1 MRWTYVAGV
10 IPMAALAIAVAG
22 CGSNG
27 TTGASSSPS
36 NTGSS
41 SSTSSTSTPTSSSSP
56 TTTTAPSTGSGGET
70 AAAGT
75 PSCNS
80 NDLKAKIGQSEGAAG
95 SIYVTLD
102 FTNTS
107 SSKCTM
113 YGYPGVSLANGTT
126 EVGPG
131 ATRSTTTAASLVTLA
146 PNATANAVL
155 QVADAGNYPASN
167 CGPKPTSAIKIYP
180 PNQTVALYVPYSTS
194 ACVKSVD
201 QLRIAVVQSG
211 S

>member
-1 MRWTYVAGV
+1 MRWTYAAGV

-36 NTGSS
+36 NTGTSS
-41 SSTSSTSTPTSSSSP
+41 SPSSSGGSTPTTSAASP
-56 TTTTAPSTGSGGET
+56 ATSAPASGGET
-70 AAAGT
+70 AAAGV
-75 PSCNS
+75 PSCTS
-80 NDLKAKIGQSEGAAG
+80 NDLKAKVGQSEGAAG

-107 SSKCTM
+107 TGKCTM

-131 ATRSTTTAASLVTLA
+131 ATRSTTTAASLITLA
-146 PNATANAVL
+146 PNATANAVV
-155 QVADAGNYPASN
+155 QVADAGNYPANN
-167 CGPKPTSAIKIYP
+167 CGPKPTNAIKIYP
-180 PNQTVALYVPYSTS
+180 PNQTVALFVPYSTS
-194 ACVKSVD
+194 ACTKSVD

>member
-41 SSTSSTSTPTSSSSP
+41 SSTSSASTPTSASSP
-56 TTTTAPSTGSGGET
+56 TTSAPTSGGAT
-70 AAAGT
+70 AAAGK
-75 PSCNS
+75 PSCTT
-80 NDLKAKIGQSEGAAG
+80 NDLKAKVGQSEGAAG

-107 SSKCTM
+107 ASTCTM

-126 EVGPG
+126 QVGPG

-146 PNATANAVL
+146 PDATANAVV
-155 QVADAGNYPASN
+155 QVADAGNYPAST

-180 PNQTVALYVPYSTS
+180 PNQTVAVYVPYSTS
-194 ACVKSVD
+194 ACTKSVD